1 MGKEEGRAFDGGI
14 EGEKVLHQANHSGF
28 IKTGLLMFKWQG
40 LYLRSDMLPNGGG
53 KKEKHAL
60 SGQHSGE
67 ENSLSKPWL
76 APNQCCNLRLNHR
89 KGCRRVHTKCAI
101 YSVAVSSVSAK

>member
-1 MGKEEGRAFDGGI
+1 MGGGSPP
-14 EGEKVLHQANHSGF
+14 GKLLWVYKS
-28 IKTGLLMFKWQG
+28 GLLMFKWQS
-40 LYLRSDMLPNGGG
+40 LYLHSDMLSNGGG
-53 KKEKHAL
+53 EKKLEKREREMF